1 LATAESI
8 YRLGEDAAALIEDTR
23 CFIDGRREDGEGEHR
38 SKLNPTSGTE
48 LGSWANATEAQ
59 VDRAIAAARS
69 AFDDGPWRSFGG
81 AERGALLHRLAD
93 SIEEHMPA
101 LVEVVGADVGS
112 PVSLAKPLQLEGA
125 LFNFRWFADA
135 ARVGPDGWYERGM
148 TVDAPSGGTH
158 PGLVSHG
165 MMVREPAGVVAA
177 ITAYNFPYSLVA
189 FKLGAALAAGCTVIL
204 QPSPR
209 ATLSTLALWSLIE
222 RLELPPG
229 VVNLVLGEAEVGQR
243 LTSSPDVDLVSFTGS
258 AAVGERIMEQ
268 AATGLKK
275 VILELGGKS
284 PNILL
289 PGTDVAA
296 AVEPSLLRL
305 ITNAGQRC
313 GATSRTLV
321 HRDSYEE
328 FRDAA
333 ARYLDAVAVGDPRD
347 PATIVGPVV
356 DEAHLASVQ
365 RFVDRAL
372 ADGAEVVAGG
382 GEPPAEFPDGA
393 FMRPLLLA
401 GLGNESELCQ
411 EEFFGPV
418 GALLPYDDVEE
429 AIAIANDSQYGL
441 NANVFGP
448 TAAALGVARRLR
460 SGNVTINGGGRI
472 RPEAPWGGFGRS
484 GVGRESGDEGFREF
498 FEVKHIQWP
507 LP

>member
-1 LATAESI
+1 VLSD
-8 YRLGEDAAALIEDTR
+8 DAAALIADTR
-23 CFIDGRREDGEGEHR
+23 CFIDGRRVDGEG
-38 SKLNPTSGTE
+38 KYQAKVNPTSGTE
-48 LGSWANATEAQ
+48 LGSWTAASVGQ
-59 VDRAIAAARS
+59 VDEAIAAARR
-69 AFDDGPWRSFGG
+69 AFDDGPWRGFGG
-81 AERGALLHRLAD
+81 SERGAILHRLAD

-101 LVEVVGADVGS
+101 LVEVVGADLGS
-112 PVSLAKPLQLEGA
+112 PVSLARPLQLEGA

-135 ARVGPDGWYERGM
+135 APVGPDGWYERGM
-148 TVDAPSGGTH
+148 TVDEPTGGTH
-158 PGLVSHG
+158 PGLASHG
-165 MMVREPAGVVAA
+165 ILVREPAGVVAA

-189 FKLGAALAAGCTVIL
+189 FKLGAALAAGCTVVL

-209 ATLSTLALWSLIE
+209 ATLSTLALWNLIE
-222 RLELPPG
+222 RLELPLG
-229 VVNLVLGEAEVGQR
+229 VVNLVLGEAEVGKR
-243 LTSSPDVDLVSFTGS
+243 LSSSPDVDIVSFTGS

-268 AATGLKK
+268 AASGLKK

-289 PGTDVAA
+289 PGTDVEA

-321 HRDSYEE
+321 HRDSYEQ
-328 FRDAA
+328 FRAAA

-347 PATIVGPVV
+347 PATIVGPLV
-356 DEAHLASVQ
+356 DQAHLAGVQ
-365 RFVDRAL
+365 RFIDRAL
-372 ADGAEVVAGG
+372 TDGAEAVAGG

-418 GALLPYDDVEE
+418 GALLPYDDVEQ

-448 TAAALGVARRLR
+448 TAEALAVARRLR

-498 FEVKHIQWP
+498 FEVKHLQWP
-507 LP
+507 LR

>member
-1 LATAESI
+1 
-8 YRLGEDAAALIEDTR
+8 
-23 CFIDGRREDGEGEHR
+23 
-38 SKLNPTSGTE
+38 
-48 LGSWANATEAQ
+48 
-59 VDRAIAAARS
+59 
-69 AFDDGPWRSFGG
+69 
-81 AERGALLHRLAD
+81 
-93 SIEEHMPA
+93 
-101 LVEVVGADVGS
+101 
-112 PVSLAKPLQLEGA
+112 
-125 LFNFRWFADA
+125 
-135 ARVGPDGWYERGM
+135 M

-165 MMVREPAGVVAA
+165 MLVREPAGVVAA

-189 FKLGAALAAGCTVIL
+189 FKLGAALAAGCTVVL

-209 ATLSTLALWSLIE
+209 ATFSTLALWNLIE

-229 VVNLVLGEAEVGQR
+229 VVNLVLGEAEVGRR
-243 LTSSPDVDLVSFTGS
+243 LSSHPDVDLVTFTGS
-258 AAVGERIMEQ
+258 AAVGELIMAQ
-268 AATGLKK
+268 ASSGLKK

-289 PGTDVAA
+289 PGTEIDTAI
-296 AVEPSLLRL
+296 EPSLLRL

-321 HRDSYEE
+321 PRQDFER
-328 FRDAA
+328 FREGAS
-333 ARYLDAVAVGDPRD
+333 RYLDAVAVGDPRD

-356 DEAHLASVQ
+356 DRAHLDSVQ
-365 RFVDRAL
+365 RYVDRAL
-372 ADGAEVVAGG
+372 ADGAELLAGG
-382 GEPPAEFPDGA
+382 GDPPAEFPDGA
-393 FMRPLLLA
+393 FIRPMLLG

-429 AIAIANDSQYGL
+429 AVAIANDSQYGL

-448 TAAALGVARRLR
+448 IPEALAVARRLR